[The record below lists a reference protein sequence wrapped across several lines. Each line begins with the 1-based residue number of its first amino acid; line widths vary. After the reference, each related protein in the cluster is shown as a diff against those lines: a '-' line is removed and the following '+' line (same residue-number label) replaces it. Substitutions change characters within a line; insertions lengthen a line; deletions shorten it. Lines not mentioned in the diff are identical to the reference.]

1 MSIPFD
7 EAWLNDREP
16 DNDAILD
23 DLYEKYLNRG
33 YSPEVAERMALEAFE
48 GLLESDND
56 AVFDSLIEKYLHL
69 GHNSE
74 VAERMAWDEF
84 DKIGV

>member
-1 MSIPFD
+1 M
-7 EAWLNDREP
+7 
-16 DNDAILD
+16 
-23 DLYEKYLNRG
+23 
-33 YSPEVAERMALEAFE
+33 AERMALETFE

>member
-33 YSPEVAERMALEAFE
+33 YSPEVAERMAREK
-48 GLLESDND
+48 
-56 AVFDSLIEKYLHL
+56 FDE
-69 GHNSE
+69 
-74 VAERMAWDEF
+74 
-84 DKIGV
+84 IGV